1 MPVAVV
7 PSRFEPEQVE
17 TPAQREQRTVHDVYE
32 QIAPHFSATRY
43 KPWPVIS
50 RFLSEVPPGSLGLDS
65 GAGNG
70 KYLPVL
76 RTSSEGSV
84 MVALDRS
91 LGLLEFAR
99 TQTGSVE
106 GKGKGKEEDKEEAP
120 SVVEECVRADLC
132 FNGWR
137 SGVFDFAISIAAIHH
152 LSTPSRRVDSV
163 RSLIRPLRVSRPDAQ
178 GRCARFLIYVWA
190 FEQGENSKRKMGVLA
205 PAQTTQEGSQ
215 TEEQSA
221 PASGEVDKDVRQD
234 VMVPWVLQPKPVPK
248 PKAPKGSQKRDARR
262 RAEGPAGESPPI
274 PEASTSTTSAQ
285 APQPANP
292 PPPQVFHRYYHLFMQ
307 GELSTLVHDAGRA
320 EGFDLVES
328 PSKPMDGKAGG
339 KWLRVV
345 DEGYEKDNWWL
356 EGEVGLY

>member
-1 MPVAVV
+1 
-7 PSRFEPEQVE
+7 
-17 TPAQREQRTVHDVYE
+17 
-32 QIAPHFSATRY
+32 
-43 KPWPVIS
+43 
-50 RFLSEVPPGSLGLDS
+50 
-65 GAGNG
+65 
-70 KYLPVL
+70 
-76 RTSSEGSV
+76 
-84 MVALDRS
+84 
-91 LGLLEFAR
+91 
-99 TQTGSVE
+99 
-106 GKGKGKEEDKEEAP
+106 
-120 SVVEECVRADLC
+120 
-132 FNGWR
+132 
-137 SGVFDFAISIAAIHH
+137 
-152 LSTPSRRVDSV
+152 
-163 RSLIRPLRVSRPDAQ
+163 
-178 GRCARFLIYVWA
+178 
-190 FEQGENSKRKMGVLA
+190 MGVLA

-262 RAEGPAGESPPI
+262 RAVGPAGESPPI